1 VTKPS
6 SQLARDVAIQLE
18 RRRRNKKLG
27 LVAIWAVAIALAV
40 MYLRCGSGW
49 GTGGKG
55 AGKGPGSGE
64 STPLIQIQPGG
75 PKRCVV
81 RVSAEGIVVDG
92 KQLKRDEAVAACKQ
106 TEGALITVTG
116 DARQGDWDELRT
128 ALEGAGVKIF
138 KRDDR

>member
-1 VTKPS
+1 VKKVS
-6 SQLARDVAIQLE
+6 SQLARDVATQLD
-18 RRRRNKKLG
+18 RRRRNRKLG
-27 LVAIWAVAIALAV
+27 LLGIWAVAIALAV

-55 AGKGPGSGE
+55 EGKGAGSGA
-64 STPLIQIQPGG
+64 STPLIQLEPGG

-81 RVSAEGIVVDG
+81 RVSSEGIVVDG
-92 KQLKRDEAVAACKQ
+92 KKLERAQAVAACKQ

-128 ALEGAGVKIF
+128 ALEAAGVKIF
-138 KRDDR
+138 TRDSR

>member
-6 SQLARDVAIQLE
+6 SQLARDVATELD

-27 LVAIWAVAIALAV
+27 LVGLWAVAIALAV
-40 MYLRCGSGW
+40 MYLRCG
-49 GTGGKG
+49 TGGKG
-55 AGKGPGSGE
+55 EGKGPGSGTT
-64 STPLIQIQPGG
+64 TPLIQLEPGG

-81 RVSAEGIVVDG
+81 RVSSEGIVVDG
-92 KQLKRDEAVAACKQ
+92 KTVDRAQAVAACKQ

-128 ALEGAGVKIF
+128 ALEAAGVKIF
-138 KRDDR
+138 TRNDR